1 MKEKSQTMG
10 KIIWLEIT
18 VQIAFNVAV
27 TMPSSIQTLQLSNKI
42 RHNNCHE

>member
-10 KIIWLEIT
+10 KIIWLEISD
-18 VQIAFNVAV
+18 QIVLKGAV